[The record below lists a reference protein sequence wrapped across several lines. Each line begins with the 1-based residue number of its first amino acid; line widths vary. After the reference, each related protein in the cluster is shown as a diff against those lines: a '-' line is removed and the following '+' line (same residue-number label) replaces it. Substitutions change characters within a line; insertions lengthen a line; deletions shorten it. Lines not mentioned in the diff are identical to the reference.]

1 MEKRDMYV
9 ERIKNELDAVNAKI
23 TNLEV
28 QAKGKE
34 QKITNEMNNQIEK
47 LKDERTRLTGELDK
61 MKESSEEA
69 LSELSKGINKSLS
82 DLNQAVE
89 DAVAKFGK

>member
-9 ERIKNELDAVNAKI
+9 ERIKNELDAINAKI

-34 QKITNEMNNQIEK
+34 QKLTNEMNNQIER

-61 MKESSEEA
+61 VKESSEEA

-89 DAVAKFGK
+89 DAVSKFS